1 MKNYLFNNFFKKGAS
16 LFLLLFLLTRI
27 TLAQVNLIPNGD
39 FEDLIRT
46 TVNPFYFGIS
56 AYMPPWREGLL
67 PQWED
72 RNEGFSARFDSSLTW
87 RGVPNNYWG
96 KQLAQSGD
104 SYAGFIVYRNDT
116 SGLGALP
123 GYNPSW
129 VFQSN
134 KLNRPLHINLPYYFS
149 FYFSLAEKS
158 GLAINKISVHFTKDS
173 TLHDGIFALCCPFP
187 PFEPMVRADTNT
199 IYSDTLEWTHAE
211 SVFTSDSA
219 ALWMVVGCLNK
230 YNQVKF
236 DTVNPTFDPGLAYYY
251 FDNFELYELQPYLGN
266 DTSLCPNDSGY
277 LINAHQGFDSYLWST
292 GDTGRSLRV
301 YNSGQYWVKASWKNY
316 TLYDT
321 IQVTFFPVPEP
332 QILANSFIV
341 APGIMQLQSVGGYQ
355 SYLWSNGA
363 TTAFTNTNATGS
375 FWLQATTAEGCVVTD
390 TLEIKSQNLAL
401 IIPSLVASNEAFN
414 IKNLP
419 PNCRLSIFNE
429 AGQVVYYSE
438 NFQNCC
444 IPKLAAGM
452 YFVDLLLNDENR
464 IKAKVIFH

>member
-1 MKNYLFNNFFKKGAS
+1 MKNCSFIKFFKARAKI
-16 LFLLLFLLTRI
+16 FLLSLLFSSSGF
-27 TLAQVNLIPNGD
+27 AQVNLIPNGD
-39 FEDLIRT
+39 FEDLKRNT
-46 TVNPFYFGIS
+46 LDTLFSGIY
-56 AYMPPWREGLL
+56 AYMPPWNGTNCMNYMGAEAYS
-67 PQWED
+67 E
-72 RNEGFSARFDSSLTW
+72 RFTHSLMYPW
-87 RGVPNNYWG
+87 RVPINHWG
-96 KQLAQSGD
+96 YQYAQSGN
-104 SYAGFIVYRNDT
+104 SYAGILLYRND
-116 SGLGALP
+116 SNGVAP
-123 GYNPSW
+123 NYNPAW
-129 VFQSN
+129 NFLGN
-134 KLNRPLHINLPYYFS
+134 KLRGPLKPGLPYYFS
-149 FYFSLAEKS
+149 FYFNLADNS

-173 TLHDGIFALCCPFP
+173 TLCKMDSASYLFYS
-187 PFEPMVRADTNT
+187 PFEPLIRVDTT
-199 IYSDTLEWTHAE
+199 IIHTDSLNWTHYE
-211 SVFTSDSA
+211 KVFMSDSSVQIMY
-219 ALWMVVGCLNK
+219 LGCLDK
-230 YNQVKF
+230 YYQVKF
-236 DTVNPTFDPGLAYYY
+236 DTVNSTFDPITAYYY
-251 FDNFELYELQPYLGN
+251 FDNFELYELHPYLGN

-277 LINAHQGFDSYLWST
+277 LISAHQGFDSYLWST

-429 AGQVVYYSE
+429 AGQIVYYSE

>member
-1 MKNYLFNNFFKKGAS
+1 M
-16 LFLLLFLLTRI
+16 LLFLFPPFGFT
-27 TLAQVNLIPNGD
+27 QVNLIPNGD
-39 FEDLIRT
+39 FEELIRT
-46 TVNPFYFGIS
+46 SAHPTFFGIEF
-56 AYMPPWREGLL
+56 YMPPWNGAGCHG
-67 PQWED
+67 D
-72 RNEGFSARFDSSLTW
+72 NGSEGFSARFDASLNF
-87 RGVPNNYWG
+87 RSVPENVWG
-96 KQLAQSGD
+96 NQHAQSGD
-104 SYAGFIVYRNDT
+104 SYAGFLNFRNDT
-116 SGLGALP
+116 SGIIY

-129 VFQSN
+129 KFLGN
-134 KLNRPLHINLPYYFS
+134 KLKSPLNPSLPYYLS
-149 FYFSLAEKS
+149 YYFNLAEKS

-173 TLHDGIFALCCPFP
+173 TLCDANIPLCCLFP
-187 PFEPMVRADTNT
+187 SFDPLVRADTNA
-199 IYSDTLEWTHAE
+199 IHRDSLNWKHAE
-211 SVFTSDSA
+211 SVFTTDS
-219 ALWMVVGCLNK
+219 LVQWMIVGCLDK
-230 YNQVKF
+230 FYQVKF
-236 DTVNPTFDPGLAYYY
+236 DTMNAPLGASFAYYY

-277 LINAHQGFDSYLWST
+277 LISAHQGFDSYLWST

-429 AGQVVYYSE
+429 AGQIVYYSE

-444 IPKLAAGM
+444 LPKLAAGM
-452 YFVDLLLNDENR
+452 YFVDLLLNDGNR
-464 IKAKVIFH
+464 IKAKVIFQ